1 MRSSKGWGDPLKRRW
16 LLVLAIIVLLTVSIL
31 YGTVF
36 SRSAGVEPQK
46 YENIGIVIEVV
57 SLVRGR
63 YYQPVSTVD
72 LLRSYVATGT
82 INGMLSETLGDPYTR
97 YMDQR
102 AYERM
107 VSQTTGT
114 FGGIGIVI
122 GIRDEQL
129 TIISPIK
136 GTPGERAGL
145 RASDVILKIDGKD
158 TTYMTTDEAAS
169 LMRGPEGTGVHLT
182 IKRGDEVIEVPIIR
196 AMINVNSIET
206 IEMIEPSIGYIE
218 LTNFSD
224 STYSELVEA
233 LDQLE
238 AEGMKGLILD
248 LRFNPGGT
256 LAAALQVA
264 NEFIAQGPLIYFQ
277 DRDGNRMAYE
287 AVEADTRERIP
298 MVVLINGSSASAS
311 EIVAGALRDHG
322 LAILVGTT
330 TFGKGLIQ
338 SIIPLRD
345 GGALTITEQVY
356 LTAGGHDINKV
367 GIEPDIEIVVDEET
381 EVAIYL
387 DEPDVVDPQLEK
399 ALEIIREQTE

>member
-1 MRSSKGWGDPLKRRW
+1 
-16 LLVLAIIVLLTVSIL
+16 
-31 YGTVF
+31 
-36 SRSAGVEPQK
+36 
-46 YENIGIVIEVV
+46 
-57 SLVRGR
+57 
-63 YYQPVSTVD
+63 
-72 LLRSYVATGT
+72 
-82 INGMLSETLGDPYTR
+82 
-97 YMDQR
+97 
-102 AYERM
+102 M